1 MDTKSFAN
9 VELVQPDDCAN
20 LFRLIEM
27 AIEKAFLG
35 NLFTQGRFG
44 MTKNHLE
51 RQTILEENEES

>member
-9 VELVQPDDCAN
+9 VELVQPDDCEN
-20 LFRLIEM
+20 LFKLIEM
-27 AIEKAFLG
+27 TVEKAFLG

-44 MTKNHLE
+44 VMKNNLE